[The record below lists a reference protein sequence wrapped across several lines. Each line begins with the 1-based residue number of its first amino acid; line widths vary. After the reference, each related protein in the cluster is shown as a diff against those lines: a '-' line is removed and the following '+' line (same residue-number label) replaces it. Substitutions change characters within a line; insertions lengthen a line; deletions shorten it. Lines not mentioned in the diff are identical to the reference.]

1 MFTFLRKKQ
10 KMLNNFNEK
19 VASHQ
24 QFTQSLRKITDE
36 VTSSMLTRTAKEQY
50 KEAMETLKQNSIP
63 ESDNYFVTAKHLM

>member
-1 MFTFLRKKQ
+1 
-10 KMLNNFNEK
+10 MLNDFNEK

-36 VTSSMLTRTAKEQY
+36 ATNRMLTRTAKEQY
-50 KEAMETLKQNSIP
+50 EEAMETLKQTSIP